1 MERRMGA
8 EHGQP
13 LRPRDLLTAF
23 SPTFEV
29 FTGAQLFNR
38 ALVNTVLIVAGIAA
52 VEDAPEGA
60 RAFATGHHRDRG
72 GAAAASS

>member
-1 MERRMGA
+1 VVA
-8 EHGQP
+8 N
-13 LRPRDLLTAF
+13 LLTAL

-29 FTGAQLFNR
+29 FTGAQLLNR

-60 RAFATGHHRDRG
+60 RAFATGMY
-72 GAAAASS
+72 ALA